1 MPWQTGVRKSH
12 VSSEAECQRR
22 ALNPQEYS
30 HFMARHPISPWKSQG
45 AKQNTRHAPPHP
57 QGTSDLLTYHQPERL
72 WEPGALQLQ
81 LWLPG
86 ERQASGP
93 LCGLLAAQIWVRG
106 VSVWCEYW
114 QMRASP
120 TVCHSL
126 TGLQWWDKAI
136 LCGPL
141 GSCRKAHRHKKG
153 NTLFQITIH
162 RCISNAK
169 MLLAGKKKKKKKHSK
184 GLVSL
189 KGSQGV

>member
-12 VSSEAECQRR
+12 VSSEAVCQRR
-22 ALNPQEYS
+22 ALNPQGYS
-30 HFMARHPISPWKSQG
+30 HFMARHPISPWQSQG

-86 ERQASGP
+86 ERQASGL
-93 LCGLLAAQIWVRG
+93 LCGLLAAQVWVRG
-106 VSVWCEYW
+106 VSVWYEYW

-141 GSCRKAHRHKKG
+141 GSCRGPLVPTCHLSSKPPVSHPQ
-153 NTLFQITIH
+153 LTI
-162 RCISNAK
+162 RARSCCLP
-169 MLLAGKKKKKKKHSK
+169 MLL
-184 GLVSL
+184 LFI
-189 KGSQGV
+189 